1 MAKNYFDKFIED
13 QLRRQEQ
20 NRNRRE
26 NLQRDVAD
34 DPKRKLLRRY
44 RENINHLKVWK
55 KNG

>member
-20 NRNRRE
+20 NKVRRE
-26 NLQRDVAD
+26 NLQRDIAD